1 MSFYNG
7 IPIAAVNIAP
17 SVSMPTDSTSRHT
30 ADEDARPDA
39 TKAAALR
46 LRRKA

>member
-7 IPIAAVNIAP
+7 IPIAAVNIAH
-17 SVSMPTDSTSRHT
+17 SVSMPTDSTSRRP
-30 ADEDARPDA
+30 ADENARPNA

-46 LRRKA
+46 LRRKG